1 VIVVADTTPL
11 NYLILIGYSEV
22 LRDLYGRVLVPPAV
36 LTEMQHMEAPP
47 AVKAWALSP
56 PPWLEESLVRHLDTT
71 LAEELGMGERQA
83 ISLALEVHAD
93 VLLIDEL
100 AGRQEAKDRHIP
112 VTGTLAVLLQASLK
126 GYCEFPEVVKQLR
139 QYGFWV
145 SASTE
150 AVMMERY
157 RKTKRLN

>member
-1 VIVVADTTPL
+1 
-11 NYLILIGYSEV
+11 
-22 LRDLYGRVLVPPAV
+22 
-36 LTEMQHMEAPP
+36 
-47 AVKAWALSP
+47 
-56 PPWLEESLVRHLDTT
+56 
-71 LAEELGMGERQA
+71 MGERQA